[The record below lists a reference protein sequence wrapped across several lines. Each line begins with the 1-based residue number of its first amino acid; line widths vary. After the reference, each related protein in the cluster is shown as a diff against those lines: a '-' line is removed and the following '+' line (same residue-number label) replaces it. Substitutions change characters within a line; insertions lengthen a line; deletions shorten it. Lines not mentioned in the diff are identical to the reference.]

1 MGEAGSPGRRVMRR
15 ISETVEA
22 RVLYGIFAVGAK
34 QARSDE
40 NESVRLTRKDDTD
53 NLNFVQQKDNAIVHS
68 SCDWR
73 DIELL

>member
-1 MGEAGSPGRRVMRR
+1 
-15 ISETVEA
+15 
-22 RVLYGIFAVGAK
+22 LYGIFAVGAK

-73 DIELL
+73 DVELL